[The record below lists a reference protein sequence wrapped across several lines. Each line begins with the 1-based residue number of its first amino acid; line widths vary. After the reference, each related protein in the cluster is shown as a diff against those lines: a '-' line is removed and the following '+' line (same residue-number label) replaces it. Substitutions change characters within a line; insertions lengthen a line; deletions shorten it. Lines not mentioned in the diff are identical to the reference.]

1 MGTRARLHQRSRPLH
16 RRRQEVLH
24 HSARQQHR
32 DFVGE
37 GRIDP
42 KVRRVLSFLRPVA
55 YYLARSRRHVSLL
68 KIQGREFQME
78 PIRLRSV
85 RPFVW
90 DEVSLL
96 VAQDVDNVE
105 LDTKVKV
112 NRFLKLKVSSGR
124 CWSVFGQLL
133 RGSSPR

>member
-1 MGTRARLHQRSRPLH
+1 M
-16 RRRQEVLH
+16 
-24 HSARQQHR
+24 
-32 DFVGE
+32 
-37 GRIDP
+37 
-42 KVRRVLSFLRPVA
+42 A